1 MSVPRILTAAGLV
14 GVGVAAGLVLS
25 MQVEFGGARAGTS
38 QAIAADPVPD
48 LPPIV
53 AIQSPFV
60 AVAERV
66 VPGVV
71 AISTRGSAE
80 VSEEDMR
87 RFHPWGDMFDDM
99 FPDDPREERRRPNNN
114 RRPQGSGSGFILDRT
129 GYILTNNHVV
139 SRAGEVTVLL
149 ADGTELVAEIIG
161 QDPATD
167 VALIKVDP
175 DDHDGPLPSLEI
187 GNSDDIR
194 VGDWAIAV
202 GNPFGQLAG
211 SLTVGVISAKGRQDL
226 NIMGGT
232 PAYQNFIQTDAS
244 INFGNSGGPLVNVQG
259 QVIGVNTAINPAG
272 QGIGFAIPIHMAARI
287 ADQLKTEGRVVRGY
301 LGILPQALT
310 PELAE
315 SLDIP
320 GTEGILIGQVIE
332 DTPAAKAGLERGDV
346 IIKLNGKQLGAD
358 VNAFRLEVAELPVGE
373 GIRLVVIREGREK
386 RIEVVLEERPDN
398 VVAGFRPEDVE
409 EDEVWAG
416 LRVDEMDSRRARR
429 LVDDMDGGGVVVVE
443 VDPDSPAENAGIRE
457 GDVIKEVGNVEVMDL
472 RDYRRAVDK
481 YEKKKAVAV
490 LLKRGDQTLYVG
502 LKPGQP

>member
-1 MSVPRILTAAGLV
+1 MSVRRILTGAGLL

-25 MQVEFGGARAGTS
+25 MQVEFGGARAGNT
-38 QAIAADPVPD
+38 QAVAADHTSD
-48 LPPIV
+48 LPPIAAV
-53 AIQSPFV
+53 QSPFV

-71 AISTRGSAE
+71 AISTRGSSQ
-80 VSEEDMR
+80 VSDEDMR
-87 RFHPWGDMFDDM
+87 RFHPWGDMFDEL
-99 FPDDPREERRRPNNN
+99 FPNDPREEQRRPNSN
-114 RRPQGSGSGFILDRT
+114 RRPQGSGSGFILDQS
-129 GYILTNNHVV
+129 GYIMTNNHVV
-139 SRAGEVTVLL
+139 SRAGEVNVLL
-149 ADGTELVAEIIG
+149 ADGTELIAEIIG

-187 GNSDDIR
+187 GNSDDIQ

-244 INFGNSGGPLVNVQG
+244 INFGNSGGPLVNSRG

-272 QGIGFAIPIHMAARI
+272 QGIGFAIPINMAARI

-346 IIKLNGKQLGAD
+346 IVKLDGKKLGTD
-358 VNAFRLEVAELPVGE
+358 VNMFRLAVAELPVGDK
-373 GIRLVVIREGREK
+373 IRLDVLRDGREK

-398 VVAGFRPEDVE
+398 AVAGFTPEDAERE
-409 EDEVWAG
+409 EIWAG
-416 LRVDEMDSRRARR
+416 LQVEELDSRRARR
-429 LVDDMDGGGVVVVE
+429 LVDDTEETGVVVVGVE
-443 VDPDSPAENAGIRE
+443 PDSPAEDAGILE
-457 GDVIKEVGNVEVMDL
+457 GDVIKEVGNVEVSDL
-472 RDYRRAVDK
+472 RDYRRAVGK
-481 YEKKKAVAV
+481 YEDKKAVAV
-490 LLKRGDQTLYVG
+490 LLKRGEQTLYVG
-502 LKPGQP
+502 LKPGRS